1 MFFREWWRE
10 AQQNRYVILKKGKVG
25 LRKMK
30 IDELNVHF
38 HKILE
43 GHVMKSLEKNQWSWR
58 AWTAACQASLS
69 FTISRSLL
77 KLMSIESVMPSNHLI
92 LCCPLVLLPSIFPS
106 IRVFS
111 NKSAFCIKWPK
122 YWNFSFAGFF
132 LLERKRVQRAPITWE
147 DQSETQRK

>member
-10 AQQNRYVILKKGKVG
+10 AQQNRYIILKKGKVG
-25 LRKMK
+25 LRKME

-77 KLMSIESVMPSNHLI
+77 KLVSIESVMPSNHLI
-92 LCCPLVLLPSIFPS
+92 LCHRLLFLPSIFPASGSFPVSHLFTSGGQS
-106 IRVFS
+106 IGA
-111 NKSAFCIKWPK
+111 SA
-122 YWNFSFAGFF
+122 SV
-132 LLERKRVQRAPITWE
+132 LPINSQ
-147 DQSETQRK
+147 D

>member
-77 KLMSIESVMPSNHLI
+77 KLMSIESMMRSNHLI
-92 LCCPLVLLPSIFPS
+92 LCLPLLLVPSIILIQFSSVAQSCSTLRPHGLQHARLPRPSLPPEVCSNSCPLRRWCHNSP
-106 IRVFS
+106 
-111 NKSAFCIKWPK
+111 N
-122 YWNFSFAGFF
+122 
-132 LLERKRVQRAPITWE
+132 
-147 DQSETQRK
+147 

>member
-43 GHVMKSLEKNQWSWR
+43 GHVMKSLEKNQ
-58 AWTAACQASLS
+58 
-69 FTISRSLL
+69 
-77 KLMSIESVMPSNHLI
+77 
-92 LCCPLVLLPSIFPS
+92 
-106 IRVFS
+106 
-111 NKSAFCIKWPK
+111 
-122 YWNFSFAGFF
+122 
-132 LLERKRVQRAPITWE
+132 
-147 DQSETQRK
+147 